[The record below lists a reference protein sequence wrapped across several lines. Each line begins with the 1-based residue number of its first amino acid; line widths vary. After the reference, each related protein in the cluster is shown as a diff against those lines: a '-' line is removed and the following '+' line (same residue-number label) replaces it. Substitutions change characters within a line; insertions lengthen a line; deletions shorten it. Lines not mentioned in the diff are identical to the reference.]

1 MLICASVAVLIRFFG
16 IDNNQTYK
24 IASRGTFVRFKKSGK
39 KISSI
44 KEFLPPFFIRALL
57 RLGFGGI
64 KFKHGYS
71 NWNEALSHCS
81 GYSAQTITDTVVR
94 ASRAVRDG
102 KAAYERDGVLFDK
115 IEYSWP
121 LLAALLGTPRKGN
134 LLRVLDWGGS
144 LGSTYRQNQK
154 FIAAAGIDVQWTVI
168 EQVHF
173 VDIGMKEFQTQDLTF
188 VANPDDLRGQD
199 FDVVL
204 FASSICYLENPSEAI
219 QQAVGF
225 NPSRLIFDRT
235 PESKSNRDLIG
246 VQKVGSGIFKASF
259 PVRSFASGS
268 LQKMIGAKYE
278 TVADWISDLQPDP
291 QTIAK
296 GYVFQRR

>member
-1 MLICASVAVLIRFFG
+1 MLELVTIR
-16 IDNNQTYK
+16 NQWGYMLGL
-24 IASRGTFVRFKKSGK
+24 GTIIRHKGAT

-44 KEFLPPFFIRALL
+44 RSFLPPVLVNALL
-57 RLGFGGI
+57 RLGFGGN
-64 KFKHGYS
+64 KFKHGYLS
-71 NWNEALSHCS
+71 WSEAKSYCS
-81 GYSAQTITDTVVR
+81 GYDAQSITDTVVS

-134 LLRVLDWGGS
+134 SLRVLDWGGS
-144 LGSTYRQNQK
+144 LGSTYRQNK
-154 FIAAAGIDVQWTVI
+154 ELFSLAGLDVQWTVI

-173 VDIGMKEFQTQDLTF
+173 VEIGLKEFQTKELTF
-188 VANPDDLRGQD
+188 VANTDDFSGQE

-204 FASSICYLENPSEAI
+204 FASSICYLENPSVAI
-219 QQAVGF
+219 QQAVGL

-235 PESKSNRDLIG
+235 PESKSKKDLIG

-268 LQKMIGAKYE
+268 LQNMIGAKYSP
-278 TVADWISDLQPDP
+278 VADWVSDLQPDP
-291 QTIAK
+291 QTLAK
-296 GYVFQRR
+296 GYVFQKN